1 MDTDLDYV
9 NINDCNDLDLA
20 TRMRGCNYEKY
31 KSLVRM
37 HLSFELELNTD
48 EFDLPCHE
56 IVYED
61 KGKMKKWNR
70 LSKKHRLG
78 QIGAPTGCAASG
90 SKSVCNSPTES
101 LQSTIDAGF
110 LMHLQELKD
119 FLMLD
124 KNLIQEGLFRK
135 AGAVSRQNELRANIQ
150 QDKPL
155 DLELAGYSAHDCATV
170 FKSFLA
176 ELPEPLLT
184 DAHYPAHLQI
194 VPLCQVY
201 TCKVGTQEA
210 EHLLSSMQLLLLLL
224 PEEHRELLYH
234 IIEMLH
240 SVAKHENSNKMSA
253 ENLATL
259 FTPHLICPRQLPPEV
274 LHYTAK
280 KMSSIVSYMIIRG
293 LDIFQ
298 VPGKLATDI
307 RAYFLERKR
316 KKTMSPEQTL
326 DESISDV
333 STVNTVYTF
342 VDRAATA
349 AATNTNN
356 TDTELAQLYAHIQ
369 SLPESSKKR
378 RLIKQFNKQNGQGT
392 PLQLVVMNRLKNN
405 EATRSAKSLGDS
417 IKKHIFHKTLMSR
430 TPKRAPPPAFHS
442 AMDGG
447 GPETPNMLHVK
458 QPKLRVLFQS
468 PTPQIP
474 PNTYAA
480 TPTVASVCATSMS
493 TNKHSLKKSI
503 SSTSLKMETMSSISS
518 DSGSNSAPVSR
529 QHSDSGEGVGTTV
542 AAAAAVGDSDEIDGE
557 CCVTPLKVLTSAA
570 KKLAEKK
577 AVAWD
582 DHRLLEIE
590 EYSNP
595 STPVHQS
602 SRYKS
607 EPNLCSILPQVTDG
621 ANLDNP
627 LTPIIEVPT
636 TSNQS
641 NHNHHLGKSITRKL
655 MKGVSMGNLR
665 FPFSTPETTKRLV
678 RSVSATLK
686 RRPSGEEAKH
696 GHLEA
701 ADAPL
706 LEDVDDDDN
715 DVDDGANDK
724 DHGNEGEIEPSVDD
738 HEADEDDDDDDT
750 LSESMGSSNELPGLS
765 LGYQQHLLQSRVYRN
780 MDLITSTPALHMGRR
795 SMSPITK
802 STQRMPKAMQESI
815 MTPRSRKPVMLLNA
829 LAAGNTDKQLNLSF
843 ALQDDADSSL
853 TASPGKPELEPP
865 SLHSED
871 ATSLG
876 GYADILRRQQNFACI
891 NSFSSARQR
900 TESSSNSNEE
910 AKPNLNALS
919 SDFKEYLLTRSVL
932 TASPADLS
940 FASRSDD
947 FDGASTQDIDDF
959 DESELSPSLLYCLD
973 GNEPAPVGS
982 PQSSASTNG
991 RKRSAETPLKNPKNV
1006 DLDDLDN
1013 KENLCLQEGQQHLCS
1028 KKLLITSHEEYPGET
1043 AL

>member
-1 MDTDLDYV
+1 TTLNMDLDHV
-9 NINDCNDLDLA
+9 NYNELRDRDLA
-20 TRMRGCNYEKY
+20 LRMRRCNYEKY

-56 IVYED
+56 IVYEE
-61 KGKMKKWNR
+61 KGKLKKWNR

-78 QIGAPTGCAASG
+78 HGGAASACTAGSG
-90 SKSVCNSPTES
+90 SKSVGNSPTET
-101 LQSTIDAGF
+101 LQQQIDPGF
-110 LMHLQELKD
+110 LMHLQELKE
-119 FLMLD
+119 FLMLE
-124 KNLIQEGLFRK
+124 KNLTQEGLFRK
-135 AGAVSRQNELRANIQ
+135 GGAVSRQNELRLHIQ
-150 QDKPL
+150 HDKPL
-155 DLELAGYSAHDCATV
+155 DLELAGFSAHDCATV
-170 FKSFLA
+170 FKSFLS

-184 DAHYPAHLQI
+184 DAHYPAHQQI
-194 VPLCQVY
+194 APLCQALNGQVPAN
-201 TCKVGTQEA
+201 A
-210 EHLLSSMQLLLLLL
+210 ERQQHLLSSVQLLLLLL
-224 PEEHRELLYH
+224 PEEHRELLQH

-240 SVAKHENSNKMSA
+240 AVAEHEKSNKMSA

-274 LHYTAK
+274 LHYQAK
-280 KMSSIVSYMIIRG
+280 KMASIVSYMIVRG
-293 LDIFQ
+293 MDIFE

-369 SLPESSKKR
+369 SMPESSKKR

-417 IKKHIFHKTLMSR
+417 IKKHIFHKSLMSR
-430 TPKRAPPPAFHS
+430 TPKRAPPSFHL
-442 AMDGG
+442 AG
-447 GPETPNMLHVK
+447 GPETPSLSHVK

-468 PTPQIP
+468 PTPP
-474 PNTYAA
+474 
-480 TPTVASVCATSMS
+480 TPTASTITSVTLAT
-493 TNKHSLKKSI
+493 NPRHQLQKSI
-503 SSTSLKMETMSSISS
+503 SSASLKIESSSS
-518 DSGSNSAPVSR
+518 DSSSSGAMSGSISAPVSR
-529 QHSDSGEGVGTTV
+529 QQSKESGGG
-542 AAAAAVGDSDEIDGE
+542 AAVAGQDLDEIDAD
-557 CCVTPLKVLTSAA
+557 CCVTPLKIMSAA
-570 KKLAEKK
+570 ARQLIEKK
-577 AVAWD
+577 SVAWD
-582 DHRLLEIE
+582 EHRLLEVE

-595 STPVHQS
+595 STPVQQS

-607 EPNLCSILPQVTDG
+607 EPNLSSLLPQVHAEEEDDDNG
-621 ANLDNP
+621 A
-627 LTPIIEVPT
+627 LTPIVEG
-636 TSNQS
+636 TSTMPAS
-641 NHNHHLGKSITRKL
+641 SSHVGRSITRKL

-678 RSVSATLK
+678 RSVSATLR
-686 RRPSGEEAKH
+686 RRPSGDEAKH
-696 GHLEA
+696 CPMG

-706 LEDVDDDDN
+706 LEDVDDS
-715 DVDDGANDK
+715 
-724 DHGNEGEIEPSVDD
+724 EE
-738 HEADEDDDDDDT
+738 EADEHEEDDDDT
-750 LSESMGSSNELPGLS
+750 LSENNGSSNELPPMR
-765 LGYQQHLLQSRVYRN
+765 LGYQQILQSSVYRN

-802 STQRMPKAMQESI
+802 STQRMPKAMQVGKCYKIFKCKYIFINQINFSHQESI

-829 LAAGNTDKQLNLSF
+829 LAGNGDKQLNLS
-843 ALQDDADSSL
+843 LSEQEELDSIGG
-853 TASPGKPELEPP
+853 TPTKQREPP

-876 GYADILRRQQNFACI
+876 GYAEILRQQQSFALL
-891 NSFSSARQR
+891 NSRQR
-900 TESSSNSNEE
+900 TTSSSNSNSQEE
-910 AKPNLNALS
+910 GKPSNALS

-947 FDGASTQDIDDF
+947 FGGASTTQDIDDL
-959 DESELSPSLLYCLD
+959 DESDLSPSLLYCLD
-973 GNEPAPVGS
+973 GNEPNTMMAS
-982 PQSSASTNG
+982 PFASSNG
-991 RKRSAETPLKNPKNV
+991 RKRSALKSALIPS
-1006 DLDDLDN
+1006 DDAEN
-1013 KENLCLQEGQQHLCS
+1013 KENMENVQEEHS
-1028 KKLLITSHEEYPGET
+1028 RTKKLLITSHEEYPGET

>member
-1 MDTDLDYV
+1 MDTDHA
-9 NINDCNDLDLA
+9 NINDFRDRDLA
-20 TRMRGCNYEKY
+20 ARMRRCNYEKY

-61 KGKMKKWNR
+61 KGKLKKWNR

-78 QIGAPTGCAASG
+78 QGATGTSCAAGSG
-90 SKSVCNSPTES
+90 SKSVGNSPTET
-101 LQSTIDAGF
+101 LQQQIDPGF
-110 LMHLQELKD
+110 LMHLQELKE
-119 FLMLD
+119 FLMLE
-124 KNLIQEGLFRK
+124 KNLTQEGLFRK
-135 AGAVSRQNELRANIQ
+135 AGAVSRQNELRMHIQ
-150 QDKPL
+150 HDKPL
-155 DLELAGYSAHDCATV
+155 NLELAGFSAHDCATV
-170 FKSFLA
+170 FKGFLS

-194 VPLCQVY
+194 APLCQALN
-201 TCKVGTQEA
+201 GHAASSA
-210 EHLLSSMQLLLLLL
+210 EREQHLLNSVQLLLLLL
-224 PEEHRELLYH
+224 PEEHRELLQH

-240 SVAKHENSNKMSA
+240 AVAQHEKSNKMSA

-274 LHYTAK
+274 LHYQAK
-280 KMSSIVSYMIIRG
+280 KMASIVTYMIVRG
-293 LDIFQ
+293 LDIFE
-298 VPGKLATDI
+298 VPGKLSTDI

-369 SLPESSKKR
+369 SMPESSKKR

-417 IKKHIFHKTLMSR
+417 IKKHIFHKSLMSR
-430 TPKRAPPPAFHS
+430 TPKRVPPSFHL
-442 AMDGG
+442 AG
-447 GPETPNMLHVK
+447 GPETPNMSHVK
-458 QPKLRVLFQS
+458 PPKMRVLFQS
-468 PTPQIP
+468 PTPP
-474 PNTYAA
+474 
-480 TPTVASVCATSMS
+480 TPTHSSTITSVTLLAP
-493 TNKHSLKKSI
+493 NPRHQLQKSI
-503 SSTSLKMETMSSISS
+503 SSASLKIESSSS
-518 DSGSNSAPVSR
+518 DSSSSCAASGSISAPVSR
-529 QHSDSGEGVGTTV
+529 QQSKESPSGGGGG
-542 AAAAAVGDSDEIDGE
+542 AAVPGQDLDEIDAD
-557 CCVTPLKVLTSAA
+557 CCVTPLKIMSAVA
-570 KKLAEKK
+570 KQLIDKK
-577 AVAWD
+577 SVAWD
-582 DHRLLEIE
+582 EHRLLEIE

-595 STPVHQS
+595 STPVQQS

-607 EPNLCSILPQVTDG
+607 EPNLSSILPQVDAEEEDDDG
-621 ANLDNP
+621 V
-627 LTPIIEVPT
+627 LTPIVEGRSSMT
-636 TSNQS
+636 ASS
-641 NHNHHLGKSITRKL
+641 SHMGRSITRKL

-678 RSVSATLK
+678 RSVSATLR
-686 RRPSGEEAKH
+686 RRPSGEEGKH
-696 GHLEA
+696 CPLA

-706 LEDVDDDDN
+706 LEDVDDS
-715 DVDDGANDK
+715 DVEEE
-724 DHGNEGEIEPSVDD
+724 DHR
-738 HEADEDDDDDDT
+738 EAEEEDDDT
-750 LSESMGSSNELPGLS
+750 LSENNGSSNELPAIS
-765 LGYQQHLLQSRVYRN
+765 LGYQQILQSSVYRN
-780 MDLITSTPALHMGRR
+780 MDLITSTPALHLGRR

-829 LAAGNTDKQLNLSF
+829 LAGNGDKQLNLSF
-843 ALQDDADSSL
+843 AEQEEQDSIGGG
-853 TASPGKPELEPP
+853 TPTKHREPP

-876 GYADILRRQQNFACI
+876 GYAEILRHQQSFALF
-891 NSFSSARQR
+891 NSRQR
-900 TESSSNSNEE
+900 TTSSSTSNEDS
-910 AKPNLNALS
+910 KPSNALS

-947 FDGASTQDIDDF
+947 FGGASTTQDIDDL
-959 DESELSPSLLYCLD
+959 DESDLSPSLLYCLD
-973 GNEPAPVGS
+973 GNEPTLAS
-982 PQSSASTNG
+982 PFGHSNG
-991 RKRSAETPLKNPKNV
+991 RKRSACTPLKSALAP
-1006 DLDDLDN
+1006 DFHADN
-1013 KENLCLQEGQQHLCS
+1013 KENVENLQEEHS
-1028 KKLLITSHEEYPGET
+1028 RTKKLLITSPEEYPGET

>member
-1 MDTDLDYV
+1 EDFTMDTDHASPSENRDR
-9 NINDCNDLDLA
+9 DLA
-20 TRMRGCNYEKY
+20 ARMRRCNYEKY

-61 KGKMKKWNR
+61 KGKLKKWNR

-78 QIGAPTGCAASG
+78 HGGGAATACAQGSG
-90 SKSVCNSPTES
+90 SKSVGNSPTET
-101 LQSTIDAGF
+101 LQQQIDPGF
-110 LMHLQELKD
+110 MMHLQELKE
-119 FLMLD
+119 FLMLE
-124 KNLIQEGLFRK
+124 KNLTQEGLFRK
-135 AGAVSRQNELRANIQ
+135 TGAVSRQNELRLHIQ
-150 QDKPL
+150 NDKPL
-155 DLELAGYSAHDCATV
+155 DLELAGFSAHDCATV

-194 VPLCQVY
+194 APLCHALSGQVAA
-201 TCKVGTQEA
+201 TGERQQ
-210 EHLLSSMQLLLLLL
+210 HLLNSVQLLLLLL
-224 PEEHRELLYH
+224 PEEHRDLLRH

-240 SVAKHENSNKMSA
+240 AVAQHEKSNKMSA

-274 LHYTAK
+274 LHYQAK
-280 KMSSIVSYMIIRG
+280 KMSSIVSYMIVRG
-293 LDIFQ
+293 VDIFE
-298 VPGKLATDI
+298 VPGKLSTDI

-369 SLPESSKKR
+369 SMPESSKKR

-417 IKKHIFHKTLMSR
+417 IKKHIFHKSLMSR
-430 TPKRAPPPAFHS
+430 TPKRVPPPSFHI
-442 AMDGG
+442 AHGG
-447 GPETPNMLHVK
+447 AETPNLSHVK

-468 PTPQIP
+468 PTPPTPISS
-474 PNTYAA
+474 TITSVTLA
-480 TPTVASVCATSMS
+480 TNPR
-493 TNKHSLKKSI
+493 HPLQKSI
-503 SSTSLKMETMSSISS
+503 SSASLKIESSSS
-518 DSGSNSAPVSR
+518 DSSSSCAPGGSVSAPVSR
-529 QHSDSGEGVGTTV
+529 QQSKELPHG
-542 AAAAAVGDSDEIDGE
+542 AAAVPGQDADEIDAD
-557 CCVTPLKVLTSAA
+557 CCVTPLKIMSAA
-570 KKLAEKK
+570 ARQLMDKKS
-577 AVAWD
+577 VVWD
-582 DHRLLEIE
+582 DHRLLEVE

-595 STPVHQS
+595 STPVQQS

-607 EPNLCSILPQVTDG
+607 EPNLSSILPQVHAGEDHDDDDDG
-621 ANLDNP
+621 A
-627 LTPIIEVPT
+627 LTPIVEGASTMAASSSHV
-636 TSNQS
+636 
-641 NHNHHLGKSITRKL
+641 GRSITRKL

-678 RSVSATLK
+678 RSVSATLR

-696 GHLEA
+696 
-701 ADAPL
+701 APL
-706 LEDVDDDDN
+706 LEDVDDSDEEE
-715 DVDDGANDK
+715 AA
-724 DHGNEGEIEPSVDD
+724 HQ
-738 HEADEDDDDDDT
+738 ADEEDDDDT
-750 LSESMGSSNELPGLS
+750 LSENNSNELPALS
-765 LGYQQHLLQSRVYRN
+765 MGYQQILQSSVYRN

-815 MTPRSRKPVMLLNA
+815 MTPRSRKPVMLLTA
-829 LAAGNTDKQLNLSF
+829 LAGNGDKQLNLS
-843 ALQDDADSSL
+843 LSEQEEQDSIGGTPTKQRD
-853 TASPGKPELEPP
+853 PP

-876 GYADILRRQQNFACI
+876 GYAEILRQQHSFALL
-891 NSFSSARQR
+891 NSRQR
-900 TESSSNSNEE
+900 TTSSSNSNEDS
-910 AKPNLNALS
+910 KPSNALS

-947 FDGASTQDIDDF
+947 FGGASTTQDIDDL
-959 DESELSPSLLYCLD
+959 DESDLSPSLLYCLD
-973 GNEPAPVGS
+973 GNEPTLAS
-982 PQSSASTNG
+982 PFANSNG
-991 RKRSAETPLKNPKNV
+991 RKRSAGAPLKSVLTQN
-1006 DLDDLDN
+1006 DDDDESDN
-1013 KENLCLQEGQQHLCS
+1013 KENMENAQEEHHS
-1028 KKLLITSHEEYPGET
+1028 RTKKLLITSPMEYAGET

>member
-1 MDTDLDYV
+1 MDMEYV
-9 NINDCNDLDLA
+9 NINEFNDLELA
-20 TRMRGCNYEKY
+20 TRMRTCNYEKY

-48 EFDLPCHE
+48 EFDLACHE

-61 KGKMKKWNR
+61 KGKLKKWNR

-78 QIGAPTGCAASG
+78 HVGNASSVANVAGCASGNG
-90 SKSVCNSPTES
+90 SKSVGNSPTEG
-101 LQSTIDAGF
+101 LQQQIDAGF
-110 LMHLQELKD
+110 QMHMLELKQ
-119 FLMLD
+119 FLMLE
-124 KNLIQEGLFRK
+124 KNLNQEGLFRK
-135 AGAVSRQNELRANIQ
+135 GGSASRQNELRLHIQ

-155 DLELAGYSAHDCATV
+155 ELEQAGFSAHDCATV

-194 VPLCQVY
+194 APLCQVLL
-201 TCKVGTQEA
+201 A
-210 EHLLSSMQLLLLLL
+210 EQSQANLERQQHLLSSVQLLLLLL
-224 PEEHRELLYH
+224 PEEQRELLQH
-234 IIEMLH
+234 IMEMLH
-240 SVAKHENSNKMSA
+240 AVALHEATNKMSA

-259 FTPHLICPRQLPPEV
+259 FTPHLICPRNMPPEV

-280 KMSSIVSYMIIRG
+280 RMASIVAYMIVHN
-293 LDIFQ
+293 LDIFA
-298 VPGKLATDI
+298 VPAKLATDI

-326 DESISDV
+326 DESISDI

-349 AATNTNN
+349 AATTSNN

-417 IKKHIFHKTLMSR
+417 IKKHIFHKSLMSR
-430 TPKRAPPPAFHS
+430 TPKRAPALQ
-442 AMDGG
+442 AMHGS
-447 GPETPNMLHVK
+447 ETPNLSHVK
-458 QPKLRVLFQS
+458 APKLRVLFQS
-468 PTPQIP
+468 PTPPMPLSTSIVP
-474 PNTYAA
+474 SSSSSAAASSSVGGTNTLH
-480 TPTVASVCATSMS
+480 TL
-493 TNKHSLKKSI
+493 HKSI
-503 SSTSLKMETMSSISS
+503 SSASLKIESSS
-518 DSGSNSAPVSR
+518 DGSSCGANSSHSAPVSR
-529 QHSDSGEGVGTTV
+529 QQSHELPAGPATV
-542 AAAAAVGDSDEIDGE
+542 PELDEIDADDR
-557 CCVTPLKVLTSAA
+557 CCVTPGKIIS
-570 KKLAEKK
+570 
-577 AVAWD
+577 AVAQQLISVTADKKSVVWN
-582 DHRLLEIE
+582 DHRLLNIE

-595 STPVHQS
+595 CTPVHQS

-607 EPNLCSILPQVTDG
+607 EPNLCSLLPQVHDD
-621 ANLDNP
+621 DNDHDYDQDAA
-627 LTPIIEVPT
+627 LTPIAEVST
-636 TSNQS
+636 TTAACSGM
-641 NHNHHLGKSITRKL
+641 GKSLTRKL

-686 RRPSGEEAKH
+686 RRPSSNEDAKH
-696 GHLEA
+696 LPA

-706 LEDVDDDDN
+706 LEDVDDSDLEQQED
-715 DVDDGANDK
+715 AN
-724 DHGNEGEIEPSVDD
+724 
-738 HEADEDDDDDDT
+738 EDDDDDDT
-750 LSESMGSSNELPGLS
+750 LSEVNGSSNELPGMTVDIS
-765 LGYQQHLLQSRVYRN
+765 YHQQLLQSSVYRN
-780 MDLITSTPALHMGRR
+780 LDLITSTPALRMGRR

-815 MTPRSRKPVMLLNA
+815 MTPRSRKPVMLLTA
-829 LAAGNTDKQLNLSF
+829 LNNGDQKQQNRSFGEQQPDELLSTK
-843 ALQDDADSSL
+843 Q
-853 TASPGKPELEPP
+853 LEPP
-865 SLHSED
+865 VLHSED

-876 GYADILRRQQNFACI
+876 GYADILRRQQ
-891 NSFSSARQR
+891 SFVNQRQR
-900 TESSSNSNEE
+900 TSSSSNSNSNSNSNELE
-910 AKPNLNALS
+910 LEPSLGGKPPNALS

-947 FDGASTQDIDDF
+947 FGGANTTQDIEDF

-973 GNEPAPVGS
+973 GNEPAIASPLGS
-982 PQSSASTNG
+982 FNNG
-991 RKRSAETPLKNPKNV
+991 RKRSADTPLKAARGA
-1006 DLDDLDN
+1006 DDDAAGN
-1013 KENLCLQEGQQHLCS
+1013 KENISSGDADEHLHT
-1028 KKLLITSHEEYPGET
+1028 KKLLITSNEEYPGET

>member
-1 MDTDLDYV
+1 PTMDMEYV
-9 NINDCNDLDLA
+9 NINEFNDLELA
-20 TRMRGCNYEKY
+20 TRMRTCNYEKY

-48 EFDLPCHE
+48 EFDLACHE

-61 KGKMKKWNR
+61 KGKLKKWNR

-78 QIGAPTGCAASG
+78 HGGNTAGSVASVTGCATGAG
-90 SKSVCNSPTES
+90 SKSVGNSPTEC
-101 LQSTIDAGF
+101 LQQQIDAGF
-110 LMHLQELKD
+110 QMHLLELKE
-119 FLMLD
+119 FLMLE
-124 KNLIQEGLFRK
+124 KNLTQEGIFRK
-135 AGAVSRQNELRANIQ
+135 TGAVSRQNELRLHIQ

-155 DLELAGYSAHDCATV
+155 ELEQSEFSAHDCATV

-194 VPLCQVY
+194 APLCQDL
-201 TCKVGTQEA
+201 TERTQSTLERQQ
-210 EHLLSSMQLLLLLL
+210 HLLNSVQLLILLL
-224 PEEHRELLYH
+224 PEEHRELLKH

-240 SVAKHENSNKMSA
+240 AVSMHEQSNKMTA
-253 ENLATL
+253 ANLATV
-259 FTPHLICPRQLPPEV
+259 FTPHLICPRNLPPEV

-280 KMSSIVSYMIIRG
+280 RMSSIIAYMIARN
-293 LDIFQ
+293 LDIFA
-298 VPGKLATDI
+298 VPAKLATDI

-326 DESISDV
+326 DESISDI

-349 AATNTNN
+349 AATNTNT

-417 IKKHIFHKTLMSR
+417 IKKHIFHKSLMSR
-430 TPKRAPPPAFHS
+430 TPKRAPALQ
-442 AMDGG
+442 AMNGS
-447 GPETPNMLHVK
+447 ETPNISHAK
-458 QPKLRVLFQS
+458 APKLRVLFQS
-468 PTPQIP
+468 PTPAMSLP
-474 PNTYAA
+474 PSI
-480 TPTVASVCATSMS
+480 TVTTAPG
-493 TNKHSLKKSI
+493 TNPLHTLQKSI
-503 SSTSLKMETMSSISS
+503 SSTSLKIESSS
-518 DSGSNSAPVSR
+518 DSSSSCGASSSNCSTSHSAPVSR
-529 QHSDSGEGVGTTV
+529 QQSHELASVP
-542 AAAAAVGDSDEIDGE
+542 AAVPELDEIDTQ
-557 CCVTPLKVLTSAA
+557 CVTPLKVISAA
-570 KKLAEKK
+570 AQQLISVADKKS
-577 AVAWD
+577 VAWND
-582 DHRLLEIE
+582 RRLHEIE

-595 STPVHQS
+595 CTPVQQS

-607 EPNLCSILPQVTDG
+607 EPNLCSLRPQVHGDG
-621 ANLDNP
+621 VDDDEDTA
-627 LTPIIEVPT
+627 LTPIVEVSTT
-636 TSNQS
+636 TSS
-641 NHNHHLGKSITRKL
+641 GVGKSLTRKL

-686 RRPSGEEAKH
+686 RRPSDDAKQS
-696 GHLEA
+696 GCHLQA

-706 LEDVDDDDN
+706 LEDMDDSDLEETEEH
-715 DVDDGANDK
+715 A
-724 DHGNEGEIEPSVDD
+724 I
-738 HEADEDDDDDDT
+738 DDDT
-750 LSESMGSSNELPGLS
+750 LSETNGSSNELPPGI
-765 LGYQQHLLQSRVYRN
+765 GYHQQLLQSSVYRN
-780 MDLITSTPALHMGRR
+780 LDLITSTPSLRIGRR

-815 MTPRSRKPVMLLNA
+815 MTPRSRKPVILLNA
-829 LAAGNTDKQLNLSF
+829 MGNGDKQANPCF
-843 ALQDDADSSL
+843 AEQAEQDDL
-853 TASPGKPELEPP
+853 MASKQMEPP
-865 SLHSED
+865 ALHCED

-876 GYADILRRQQNFACI
+876 GYADILRRQYI
-891 NSFSSARQR
+891 NGTLLSARQR
-900 TESSSNSNEE
+900 SSSSSNSNSTETE
-910 AKPNLNALS
+910 TDPSMEGKPHNALT

-947 FDGASTQDIDDF
+947 FGGTNTTQDIEDF

-973 GNEPAPVGS
+973 GNEPAVASPLGS
-982 PQSSASTNG
+982 FNTG
-991 RKRSAETPLKNPKNV
+991 RKRSADTPLKTGV
-1006 DLDDLDN
+1006 MADDDGDNN
-1013 KENLCLQEGQQHLCS
+1013 KENIACRDGDADEHLLT

>member
-1 MDTDLDYV
+1 LSMDRDPDHV
-9 NINDCNDLDLA
+9 NINEFRDRELA
-20 TRMRGCNYEKY
+20 ARMRRCNYEKY

-56 IVYED
+56 IVYEE
-61 KGKMKKWNR
+61 KGKLKKWNR

-78 QIGAPTGCAASG
+78 HGGAASGCTAASGSG
-90 SKSVCNSPTES
+90 SKSVGNSPTET
-101 LQSTIDAGF
+101 LQQQIDPGF
-110 LMHLQELKD
+110 LMHLQELKE
-119 FLMLD
+119 FLMLE
-124 KNLIQEGLFRK
+124 KNLTQEGLFRK
-135 AGAVSRQNELRANIQ
+135 TGAVSRQNELRLHIQ
-150 QDKPL
+150 HDKPL
-155 DLELAGYSAHDCATV
+155 DLELAGFSAHDCATV
-170 FKSFLA
+170 FKSFLS

-194 VPLCQVY
+194 APLCQALSGQVAAP
-201 TCKVGTQEA
+201 A
-210 EHLLSSMQLLLLLL
+210 ERQQHLLSSVQLLLLLL
-224 PEEHRELLYH
+224 PEEHRELLQH

-240 SVAKHENSNKMSA
+240 AVAQHEKSNKMSA

-274 LHYTAK
+274 LHYQAK
-280 KMSSIVSYMIIRG
+280 KMASIVCYMIVRG
-293 LDIFQ
+293 MDIFE

-369 SLPESSKKR
+369 GMPESSKKR

-417 IKKHIFHKTLMSR
+417 IKKHIFHKSLMSR
-430 TPKRAPPPAFHS
+430 TPKRVPPSFHM
-442 AMDGG
+442 AGG
-447 GPETPNMLHVK
+447 AETPNMSHVK

-468 PTPQIP
+468 PTPP
-474 PNTYAA
+474 
-480 TPTVASVCATSMS
+480 TPTTTVSSTITSVTLAT
-493 TNKHSLKKSI
+493 NPLHQLQKSI
-503 SSTSLKMETMSSISS
+503 SSASLKIESSLSSS
-518 DSGSNSAPVSR
+518 DSSSSCAATGSISAPVSR
-529 QHSDSGEGVGTTV
+529 QQSKEGGGEPIIAGQEV
-542 AAAAAVGDSDEIDGE
+542 DEIDAD
-557 CCVTPLKVLTSAA
+557 CCVTPLKIMSAA
-570 KKLAEKK
+570 ARLIEKK
-577 AVAWD
+577 TVVWD
-582 DHRLLEIE
+582 EHRLLSVE

-595 STPVHQS
+595 STPVQQS

-607 EPNLCSILPQVTDG
+607 EPNLSSLLPQVHVTEEDDDDG
-621 ANLDNP
+621 A
-627 LTPIIEVPT
+627 LTPIVEGASSIPA
-636 TSNQS
+636 SS
-641 NHNHHLGKSITRKL
+641 HHVGRSITRKL

-678 RSVSATLK
+678 RSVSATLR
-686 RRPSGEEAKH
+686 RRPSGDAETKH
-696 GHLEA
+696 Q
-701 ADAPL
+701 APL
-706 LEDVDDDDN
+706 LEDVDDSDVEEEHDN
-715 DVDDGANDK
+715 D
-724 DHGNEGEIEPSVDD
+724 
-738 HEADEDDDDDDT
+738 DEDDDT
-750 LSESMGSSNELPGLS
+750 LSENNGSSNELPPMS
-765 LGYQQHLLQSRVYRN
+765 MGYQQILQSSVYRN
-780 MDLITSTPALHMGRR
+780 MDLITSTPALHLGRR

-829 LAAGNTDKQLNLSF
+829 LAGNGDKQLNLS
-843 ALQDDADSSL
+843 LSEQEEPDSIGG
-853 TASPGKPELEPP
+853 TPTKQLEPP

-876 GYADILRRQQNFACI
+876 GYAEILGQQHSFGLL
-891 NSFSSARQR
+891 NSRYR
-900 TESSSNSNEE
+900 TTSRSSNSNSHEDS
-910 AKPNLNALS
+910 KPSNALS

-947 FDGASTQDIDDF
+947 FGGANTTQDIDDL
-959 DESELSPSLLYCLD
+959 DESDLSPSLLYCLD
-973 GNEPAPVGS
+973 GNEPSTSMAS
-982 PQSSASTNG
+982 PFASSNG
-991 RKRSAETPLKNPKNV
+991 RKRSAFKSAMPV
-1006 DLDDLDN
+1006 DAVGEDN
-1013 KENLCLQEGQQHLCS
+1013 KENMENGVQEEHS
-1028 KKLLITSHEEYPGET
+1028 RTKKLLITSPEEYPGET